1 MSKRVFL
8 HVGVPKTGTSYVQ
21 RVMQANKARL
31 ASEASLLFPGNR
43 WRHQVLAVRD
53 LRGMKPRR
61 PSRGAWAR
69 LVAEVD
75 AWHGDSL
82 VSMEWLC
89 ASTPEQIRKAVE
101 DLAPAQ
107 VEVVFTVRDLG
118 RTLPAAW
125 QEFVQNRRD
134 WTWEQFLSA
143 VTQRQTSERSPGR
156 IFWSQQDV
164 PVLIDRWAQAVGR
177 EHVHVVTLPPR
188 GTAPEVFWSRL
199 ASVLSLPDDFT
210 VGGRPSAN
218 ESLGLESVEMLR
230 RLNPLLREAGMTKQG
245 YNRLLKA
252 GLAKQVLSG
261 RKEGESTVTLPGS
274 YRGAVQQLARE
285 QVEGIRACGVEV
297 VGDLDELIVPET
309 PDHGAAA
316 AVAASGDVS
325 EERVLDAALTGLAL
339 VARRCEGTEEDKE
352 LLKQENERLRRR
364 LAHVDQRLQDE
375 RRRATRLE
383 EELRR
388 IEASPLVAAARIRS
402 RGLRQH
408 AQAARAGAARG
419 GSAPAAL

>member
-1 MSKRVFL
+1 MSRRVFL
-8 HVGVPKTGTSYVQ
+8 HVGVPKSGTSYVQ
-21 RVMQANKARL
+21 KVMRANKARL
-31 ASEASLLFPGNR
+31 ASEASLLFPGDL

-75 AWHGDSL
+75 AWPGDSL

-89 ASTPEQIRKAVE
+89 AATPKQIRKAVK

-143 VTQRQTSERSPGR
+143 VTRRETSEHSPGR

-164 PVLIDRWAQAVGR
+164 PVLIDRWAHGVGR
-177 EHVHVVTLPPR
+177 EHVRVITLPSR
-188 GTAPEVFWSRL
+188 GTAPEVLWGRL
-199 ASVLSLPDDFT
+199 ASVLGLPDDFT
-210 VGGRPSAN
+210 LAGRPSAN

-252 GLAKQVLSG
+252 GLAKRVLSG
-261 RKEGESTVTLPGS
+261 RKQGESTVVLPAS
-274 YRGAVQQLARE
+274 YRAAVEQLARE
-285 QVEGIRACGVEV
+285 QVEAIRASGVEV
-297 VGDLDELIVPET
+297 VGDLDDLIVQPT
-309 PDHGAAA
+309 PDDGTA
-316 AVAASGDVS
+316 AVVTASGTLS
-325 EERVLDAALTGLAL
+325 EERVLDAALTGLARL
-339 VARRCEGTEEDKE
+339 ALRCEGTEEDKE
-352 LLKQENERLRRR
+352 LLKQESERLRRR
-364 LAHVDQRLQDE
+364 VVLLDQRLQGE
-375 RRRATRLE
+375 RRRA
-383 EELRR
+383 
-388 IEASPLVAAARIRS
+388 
-402 RGLRQH
+402 
-408 AQAARAGAARG
+408 
-419 GSAPAAL
+419 AAL